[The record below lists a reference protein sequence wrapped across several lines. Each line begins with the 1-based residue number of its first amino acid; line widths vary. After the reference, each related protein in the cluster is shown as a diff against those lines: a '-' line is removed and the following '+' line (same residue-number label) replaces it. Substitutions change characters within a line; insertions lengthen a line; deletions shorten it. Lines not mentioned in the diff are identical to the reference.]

1 MQLRSVAAALFC
13 LFAGCAHA
21 QDARVVATC
30 GTLPQAYA
38 AGSTQLPTVD
48 VNGKLCLNPAPPSG
62 AAGGDLSGT
71 YPNPT
76 VAKVGGTTPGTGVTT
91 AIGNSTNATGGLVTV
106 VTGCTSWT
114 PTDQSGASLSF
125 TAVSAQYCQYGNI
138 VIVYGTLTYPTTA
151 DGSSAKISLPV
162 AVPNQP
168 YASVFGTADGQGHFI
183 KTVIN
188 SSTASMQSA
197 GGVLT
202 TNANLSAKTIN
213 IFVVYPAQ

>member
-1 MQLRSVAAALFC
+1 MSEII
-13 LFAGCAHA
+13 AGGGGA
-21 QDARVVATC
+21 
-30 GTLPQAYA
+30 
-38 AGSTQLPTVD
+38 
-48 VNGKLCLNPAPPSG
+48 PSG

-71 YPNPT
+71 YPNPS
-76 VAKVGGTTPGTGVTT
+76 VAKVAGVAPGTGVAT
-91 AIGNSTNATGGLVTV
+91 ALGVATNATGGVILTTV
-106 VTGCTSWT
+106 APTSWT
-114 PTDQSGASLSF
+114 PTDQSGASLTF

-188 SSTASMQSA
+188 SSTASIQSA
-197 GGVLT
+197 GGALT
-202 TNANLSAKTIN
+202 TNAVLSTKIIN
-213 IFVVYPAQ
+213 FFIVYPAS